1 LEQQPSG
8 VPAIEGLALPRTR
21 AAESHRFKPRARLLP
36 LVGLLFASTC
46 GGPYGMEDFIARV
59 GPGLFI
65 TLLFVTPW
73 LWGIPTAFASAE
85 LSSRLSV
92 EGGYYRWA
100 RAHLGE
106 FWGLQ
111 SGVCSVLSSFL
122 DNALYPV
129 LFARALAFV
138 IPELGAFE
146 QWVAAAAFILALTW
160 VNYRG
165 IVLTGATAV
174 ALNLFLIA
182 PVVWIVIAGFGSAR
196 FSPFEPFHA
205 PGSGFK
211 AELGATLALALWLY
225 SGYGEAST
233 VAEEIDRPRRNIPL
247 GLLLVTPLVIL
258 TYSLP
263 VIAGLVSVGG
273 WETWSSG
280 QFVAIGTELGGPAL
294 GRWAFFGSVASQAVI
309 FMTYVL
315 WMSRIAWSMAEDG
328 NLPAWFRRLHPRY
341 GTPHR
346 VLWVYALVY
355 CAMAAL
361 PFEQLLVADI
371 WVTGAYTMIL
381 HATLIRA
388 RASSW
393 SAEGVESPRSEEPS
407 FRVPGGR
414 LGLWLNALL
423 PAITW
428 VVFLALTFS
437 EHAWFGIPLLL
448 IGPFAYV
455 AITATRKRTGT
466 AAAMS

>member
-8 VPAIEGLALPRTR
+8 NPAIEGLALPKTR
-21 AAESHRFKPRARLLP
+21 AESRRFKPRARLLP

-129 LFARALAFV
+129 LFARALVFV

-146 QWVAAAAFILALTW
+146 QWAAASLFILALTW

-174 ALNLFLIA
+174 ALNLFLLA
-182 PVVWIVIAGFGSAR
+182 PVAWIVIAGFGSAR

-205 PGSGFK
+205 PGSGFR

-233 VAEEIDRPRRNIPL
+233 VAEEIDRPRRNIPF

-273 WETWSSG
+273 WESWSSG

-346 VLWVYALVY
+346 VLWGYALVY

-381 HATLIRA
+381 HATLVRA
-388 RASSW
+388 RSSASLN
-393 SAEGVESPRSEEPS
+393 EGG

-414 LGLWLNALL
+414 VGLWLNVLL
-423 PAITW
+423 PAVTW
-428 VVFLALTFS
+428 VVFLALTFH

-448 IGPFAYV
+448 IGPVAYV
-455 AITATRKRTGT
+455 AMQAKRKRAGAVAATGT
-466 AAAMS
+466 EAPP